1 MPSERLNSIKALVR
15 VRIFLPVFI
24 DVAGKQNFG
33 GRYGGAELL
42 VESDTGTRAIQTKVT
57 PNLAKLTNGMQN
69 GLEYALA
76 HDMPVLEGIDGH
88 CFDLGD

>member
-1 MPSERLNSIKALVR
+1 M
-15 VRIFLPVFI
+15 
-24 DVAGKQNFG
+24 
-33 GRYGGAELL
+33 L

-57 PNLAKLTNGMQN
+57 PSLAKLTNGMQN